1 MYSSVAEVS
10 FFIAFKIF
18 FSGQETCFLRLF
30 LYLHVTKLSLMMF
43 FDNKRYTINVKDR
56 LLPLDIPV
64 VMGILNVTPD
74 SFYEGSRL
82 LEQEN
87 LLARARQ
94 MLADGAAI
102 LDVGAC
108 STRPGGTM
116 VDEAGELER
125 MHWALSL
132 LDKELPDAV
141 VSIDTF
147 RGNVALECAREHNV
161 SIVNDVSAFAWDE
174 GMLDAVSQLG
184 LPYVLTHSCGFAG
197 EEPVYA
203 DFLPQVL
210 ESLAG
215 KMWQLRQ
222 NGVKDIIVDPGFGFG
237 KSLEQNYS
245 MLANLKEFSI
255 LDAPLLVGMSRKSMI
270 TKCIGCSPA
279 EALHGTVALN
289 MAALIN
295 GACVLRVHDVKEAVD
310 TVKLFVTMNNETV
323 R

>member
-1 MYSSVAEVS
+1 MYGSVAEVS
-10 FFIAFKIF
+10 FFIPCKIF
-18 FSGQETCFLRLF
+18 FSGQETCFLRLC
-30 LYLHVTKLSLMMF
+30 LYLHETKFSLKMF
-43 FDNKRYTINVKDR
+43 FESKRYTINVKGR
-56 LLPLDIPV
+56 LLPLYVPV

-82 LEQEN
+82 MGQEN
-87 LLARARQ
+87 LLDRARR

-102 LDVGAC
+102 LDIGAC
-108 STRPGGTM
+108 STRPGGVP
-116 VDEAGELER
+116 VDETGELER

-132 LDKELPDAV
+132 LDKEFPDAV

-161 SIVNDVSAFAWDE
+161 SIINDVSAFAWDD
-174 GMLDAVSQLG
+174 GMFDAVSQLG

-210 ESLAG
+210 ETLAG

-245 MLANLKEFSI
+245 MLSNLKEFSI
-255 LDAPLLVGMSRKSMI
+255 LGAPLLVGMSRKSMI

-295 GACVLRVHDVKEAVD
+295 GAGILRVHDVKEAVD
-310 TVKLFVTMNNETV
+310 TVKLFVAMNNETI
-323 R
+323 